1 MITIGIDARPLSY
14 QLTGIGFYLKSL
26 LDELQTVDQTHH
38 YVLISNTGIDYDIK
52 NPNWSKQ
59 EGGCAKKLMS
69 TVWMQ
74 SFLPVLARRLELDV
88 FWGPRHH
95 LPVFL
100 PPDIKK
106 IVTIHDV
113 VHLLFPET
121 MSLPNLLIERMLMRL
136 SLASADRIVAVS
148 NATREAVLQRYPVK
162 AARVRMVHSG
172 VPQMPPATPEAGLP
186 IFLRPEKY
194 FLFVGTLEPRKN
206 FERIFKAFEGIDAP
220 GRGIHLVITGASG
233 WKNQTFIRMLE
244 AHPLR
249 PFVHFTGYV
258 SRRELGLLYEN
269 ALGLVFPSLYE
280 GFGFPI
286 LEAMISGTPVITSN
300 TSAMREVAGDAAL
313 LVDPRDIVQIARA
326 MEQLISDAG
335 LRNALIQ
342 RGGRRTKA
350 FSWHRAAL
358 EMIRMFQEVTG
369 N

>member
-1 MITIGIDARPLSY
+1 MKIGIDARPLSY

-26 LDELQTVDQTHH
+26 LDELQAIDQTRH
-38 YVLISNTGIDYDIK
+38 YVLISNKGIDYDIK
-52 NPNWSKQ
+52 NPKWSKQ

-148 NATREAVLQRYPVK
+148 NATREEIIQRYPVK
-162 AARVRMVHSG
+162 AARVRAVHSG
-172 VPQMPPATPEAGLP
+172 VPQMAAPARDERLP
-186 IFLRPEKY
+186 GFLLAEKY

-206 FERIFKAFEGIDAP
+206 FERIFKAFERIDAP
-220 GRGIHLVITGASG
+220 AQGIHLVITGASG

-244 AHPLR
+244 SHPLR
-249 PFVHFTGYV
+249 PYVHFTGYV
-258 SRRELGLLYEN
+258 SRRALGQLYEK

-286 LEAMISGTPVITSN
+286 LEAMSSGTPVITSN
-300 TSAMREVAGDAAL
+300 SSAMREIAGDAAL
-313 LVDPRDIVQIARA
+313 LVDPRDIGQIARA

-342 RGGRRTKA
+342 RGGRRSKA
-350 FSWHRAAL
+350 FSWNRAAL
-358 EMIRMFQEVTG
+358 EMIQMFQEVTG